1 MGNMIFVINCGSSSV
16 KFQLMDPSSEE
27 VYLKG
32 LAENIGSDRCIIKYE
47 GNKNLLPGM
56 NYKGIL
62 REILTLLSPFQKDL
76 IGIGHRVV
84 HGGEYFSESAL
95 VTEDVLDKIKSCIPL
110 APLHNSANALGIEV
124 CIEKFPKLPNVAV
137 FDTAFHA
144 TLPKQAYLYA
154 IPYEYYT
161 KYHVRRYGFH
171 GTSHRFVA
179 AAAKDLLSKSSKL
192 IIAHL
197 GNGAS
202 VCAVKDGKS
211 VDTSMGF
218 TPLEGL
224 IMGTRA
230 GDIDTAVLPLLAEK
244 TGKSLS
250 ELLEMLNKESGLH
263 GISGISGDMRLLE
276 EKAEDGNPRACLAI
290 EMFCYR
296 LAKYIASYQ
305 VPLGRCDALIFT
317 GGIGENSSTIREK
330 VVGYLPY
337 FSIDQPAHAALKRG
351 SSGII
356 STKDSPLIAVIPT
369 NEELLIAKD
378 TDRIRRAL

>member
-1 MGNMIFVINCGSSSV
+1 MGNMIFVINCGSSSI
-16 KFQLMDPSSEE
+16 KFQLMDPSSEK

-32 LAENIGSDRCIIKYE
+32 LAENIGSDRSLVKYE
-47 GNKNLLPGM
+47 GKQELVPNM
-56 NYKGIL
+56 DYQGIL
-62 REILTLLSPFQKDL
+62 SKILALLSPFHKDL
-76 IGIGHRVV
+76 TAIGHRVV

-95 VTEDVLDKIKSCIPL
+95 VTQDVLEKIKSCIPL
-110 APLHNSANALGIEV
+110 APLHNSANALGIET
-124 CIEKFPKLPNVAV
+124 CIKTFPKLPNVAV

-144 TLPKQAYLYA
+144 SLPKHAYLYA
-154 IPYEYYT
+154 IPYQYYT
-161 KYHVRRYGFH
+161 KYHIRRYGFH

-179 AAAKDLLSKSSKL
+179 DAAKDLLTKHSKL

-224 IMGTRA
+224 IMGTRS
-230 GDIDTAVLPLLAEK
+230 GDIDTAVLPMLAKK
-244 TGKSLS
+244 TGKSLDQ
-250 ELLEMLNKESGLH
+250 LLEMLNKESGLE
-263 GISGISGDMRLLE
+263 GISEISGDMRLLE
-276 EKAEDGNPRACLAI
+276 EKAEQGDHQASLAI

-305 VPLGRCDALIFT
+305 VPLGGCDALLFT
-317 GGIGENSSTIREK
+317 GGIGENSTTIREK

-337 FSIDQPAHAALKRG
+337 FTIDTAQHEKLKRG
-351 SSGII
+351 DSGII
-356 STKDSPLIAVIPT
+356 STKDSPFIAVIPT

-378 TDRIRRAL
+378 TDRIQKSL